1 MHVGQ
6 GLATQG
12 MQSILKAEVL
22 KHSATALL
30 RACHTPEVKNIT
42 DADMCCETMRIMQR
56 LLLWSKGK
64 QSLQS
69 GKCAA
74 AHLSGCS
81 WLLMSTARDLI
92 SVARSR
98 SSRGTSHSKKTQHQ
112 YLPCSVGSS
121 CLMMLLI
128 SQDLPA
134 SRDTSTRVTFLPPPA
149 GICRVSPCNTAQA
162 GQATT
167 QRMETERNLVFW
179 ALWRKALWLRAAKQ
193 DRLR

>member
-1 MHVGQ
+1 MKQVDMHMKQ
-6 GLATQG
+6 ELAIQG
-12 MQSILKAEVL
+12 MQSIQKAEIL
-22 KHSATALL
+22 KLRTTALL
-30 RACHTPEVKNIT
+30 LACQTPNTKGEGIA
-42 DADMCCETMRIMQR
+42 DAGMCWEMM
-56 LLLWSKGK
+56 LFLLWSKGK

-98 SSRGTSHSKKTQHQ
+98 SSKGTSHSKKTQHQ

-134 SRDTSTRVTFLPPPA
+134 SKETSTRVTFLPPPA
-149 GICRVSPCNTAQA
+149 GIA
-162 GQATT
+162 GS
-167 QRMETERNLVFW
+167 
-179 ALWRKALWLRAAKQ
+179 AAA
-193 DRLR
+193 RLHKIDKPPLKG